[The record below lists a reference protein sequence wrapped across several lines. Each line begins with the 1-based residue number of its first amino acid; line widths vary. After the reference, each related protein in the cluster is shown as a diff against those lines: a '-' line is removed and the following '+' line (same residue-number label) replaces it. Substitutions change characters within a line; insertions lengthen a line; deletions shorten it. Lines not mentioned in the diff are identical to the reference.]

1 MKKKDYLLLW
11 ALSIGIWLA
20 IMPLRGYCVLPN
32 SWMDALQVA
41 EIAHSIAFAI
51 LTWWALKKFAPKAGI
66 WRVLLP
72 VLAPWLFELPMHLIG
87 DALWSLP
94 VTLMPLWAVITVA
107 LFYRYRKIWLLLL
120 CTVLW
125 LLGVTEGHKQ
135 WVEWLRFGNL
145 PTTTVNVANC
155 KVTDGT
161 HTFKLSEIGV
171 DYLVLDV
178 WYSQCGVCYRI
189 MPEVEA
195 LRKEYKDN
203 KHVEV
208 ASLFAMLVEGE
219 TVADGYRIMQDQGLD
234 IPVYAISE
242 DSPILKDCDIQTYP
256 RILILDKNRTV
267 IFNGSLE
274 FAKRKLKEIVQD
286 TK

>member
-1 MKKKDYLLLW
+1 MEQTTSNKRRIIWLW
-11 ALSIGIWLA
+11 VLSIALWLVIA
-20 IMPLRGYCVLPN
+20 PLRGYY
-32 SWMDALQVA
+32 DLQWTA
-41 EIAHSIAFAI
+41 IIHSIVFAL
-51 LTWWALKKFAPKAGI
+51 LTWWAMKRYAPTKGF
-66 WRVLLP
+66 WRTLLP
-72 VLAPWLFELPMHLIG
+72 LVAPWLIELPFHFLS
-87 DALWSLP
+87 DAMWTLP
-94 VTLMPLWAVITVA
+94 VTVMPLWAVITVA

-155 KVTDGT
+155 EVSDTT
-161 HTFKLSEIGV
+161 HTFKLSEIDA

-208 ASLFAMLVEGE
+208 VSLFAMLVEGE
-219 TVADGYRIMQDQGLD
+219 TVADGYRIMQNQGLD

>member
-1 MKKKDYLLLW
+1 MKKKDYMLLW
-11 ALSIGIWLA
+11 ALSIGLWLA

-32 SWMDALQVA
+32 SWMDALQIA

-51 LTWWALKKFAPKAGI
+51 LTWWALKKYAPKAGI
-66 WRVLLP
+66 WRVLLSL
-72 VLAPWLFELPMHLIG
+72 LAPWLFELPMHLILSG
-87 DALWSLP
+87 ALWTLP
-94 VTLMPLWAVITVA
+94 TSLMPLWAVATIA

-120 CTVLW
+120 CAALW

-135 WVEWLRFGNL
+135 WMEWFKFGNL
-145 PTTTVNVANC
+145 PTTTVNLANC
-155 KVTDGT
+155 EVTDST
-161 HTFKLSEIGV
+161 HTFKLSEIGA

-208 ASLFAMLVEGE
+208 ASLFAMLIEGE

-234 IPVYAISE
+234 IPVYAIGE
-242 DSPILKDCDIQTYP
+242 DSPILKNCEIQTYP
-256 RILILDKNRTV
+256 RILILDKGRTV
-267 IFNGSLE
+267 IFNGSME
-274 FAKRKLKEIVQD
+274 FAKRKLKEILQ
-286 TK
+286 